1 MKLKIFSFQILL
13 LTFLLSSLSF
23 SQEYNLFSPDKKN
36 EIKINTEKNISFS
49 VYSNNHEL
57 ISPSL
62 IALKLEDGKTLGSN
76 PVISDTHKKIVDT
89 AVYPVIKQKSEKI
102 INSYN
107 ELKLNFKGDY
117 SLVFR
122 AFNNGVAYRFET
134 GYKDSIKIKSEV
146 ASFNFATDDTV
157 YFPQEE
163 SFISHNER
171 LYKKL
176 PLNKVEPDSFCS
188 LPALVTTH
196 FGTKV
201 LITEADLEDYP
212 GLWLKVNKE
221 HTLTGIHPNYVL
233 KAEVDRDKDSR
244 IIERA
249 DYIAN
254 TIGTR
259 KYPWRVMMIAE
270 TDSDLILN
278 QMVCLLSEPLQLKET
293 SWIKPGKVA
302 WDWWNALN
310 IYGVDFKSGIN
321 TKTYKY
327 YIDFASKYNIEYII
341 LDEGWYKSSATEPGN
356 PNIPG
361 DITDVIPAIN
371 MKELL
376 SYAEEKNV
384 GIILWVAWKS
394 LDRQMNKALD
404 LYEKLGVKGIK
415 VDFMQRDDQLMV
427 NYYWRTAKEAAKRK
441 LLVDF
446 HGSYKPSGLRRAYP
460 NVINREGVRG
470 LEHCKWSDLFVPDH
484 EVTIPF
490 IRMSAGPMDYTPG
503 AMVNAQ
509 KDNYRPIFAR
519 PMSMGTRCH
528 QLAMYVIYEA
538 PLQML
543 ADNPSNYLKEPE
555 CMQFLG
561 KVPTVWDETKVL
573 YAKTDD
579 YVVIARRNGNTWY
592 VGAMSGKYPKE
603 FNIDFSFLNP
613 GEYTMDCYQDGV
625 NADKFGNDYKKTTL
639 KITKDKKLDI
649 KLAPAGGWA
658 AIIYM
663 K

>member
-1 MKLKIFSFQILL
+1 MKKLISIFQIVILSI
-13 LTFLLSSLSF
+13 LLSSLSF
-23 SQEYNLFSPDKKN
+23 PQEYRLFSPNKKN
-36 EIKINTEKNISFS
+36 EIRINSGENIAFS
-49 VYSNNHEL
+49 VYSNSHEL

-62 IALKLEDGKTLGSN
+62 ISLKLEDGTVLGSD
-76 PVISDTHKKIVDT
+76 PVVLDTRKTSIDT
-89 AVYPVIKQKSEKI
+89 VHYPVIKQKSEKI
-102 INSYN
+102 INRYN
-107 ELKLNFKGDY
+107 ELKINFRGNY

-122 AFNNGVAYRFET
+122 AFDNGVAYRFGT
-134 GYKDSIKIKSEV
+134 SYKDSIKIKSEE
-146 ASFNFATDDTV
+146 ASFNFASDDTI
-157 YFPQEE
+157 YFPREE

-171 LYKKL
+171 LYEKL
-176 PLNKVEPDSFCS
+176 PLNKAEPDSFCS

-196 FGTKV
+196 FGTNV

-212 GLWLKVNKE
+212 GLWLKINKE
-221 HTLTGIHPNYVL
+221 HNLAGIHPNYVL
-233 KAEVDRDKDSR
+233 KSEVDRDKDSR
-244 IIERA
+244 IIKRA

-254 TIGTR
+254 TTGTR
-259 KYPWRVMMIAE
+259 TYPWRVMMIAE
-270 TDSDLILN
+270 KDADLILN
-278 QMVCLLSEPLQLKET
+278 QMVYLLSKPLELKET

-361 DITDVIPAIN
+361 DITDVVPAIN
-371 MKELL
+371 MKVLL
-376 SYAEEKNV
+376 SYAKEKNV

-394 LDRQMNKALD
+394 LDRQMDEALN
-404 LYEKLGVKGIK
+404 LYEKWGVKGIK
-415 VDFMQRDDQLMV
+415 VDFMQRDDQWMV
-427 NYYWRTAKEAAKRK
+427 NYYWRVAKEAAKRK

-490 IRMSAGPMDYTPG
+490 IRMAAGPMDYTPG

-509 KDNYRPIFAR
+509 KDNYRPIFSR

-555 CMQFLG
+555 CMQFLSR
-561 KVPTVWDETKVL
+561 VPTIWDETKVL
-573 YAKTDD
+573 YAKIGD
-579 YVVIARRNGNTWY
+579 YVVIARRNKDTWY
-592 VGAMSGKYPKE
+592 VGAMSGKNPEK
-603 FNIDFSFLNP
+603 FNIDFSFLNS
-613 GEYTMDCYQDGV
+613 GQYTMDCYQDGV
-625 NADKFGNDYKKTTL
+625 NADRYGNDYKKITSE
-639 KITKDKKLDI
+639 ITKNKKLEI

-658 AIIYM
+658 AVIY
-663 K
+663 KK

>member
-1 MKLKIFSFQILL
+1 MKHKMFTFQIA
-13 LTFLLSSLSF
+13 FLIIFFSSLSF
-23 SQEYNLFSPDKKN
+23 SQEYSLLSPNKKN
-36 EIKINTEKNISFS
+36 EIKIELGKKLSFS
-49 VYSNNHEL
+49 VYSNNNKL
-57 ISPSL
+57 ISSSPISL
-62 IALKLEDGKTLGSN
+62 QLENGTNLGNNS
-76 PVISDTHKKIVDT
+76 VILNTREITIDTVIHP
-89 AVYPVIKQKSEKI
+89 AVRQKSEKI
-102 INSYN
+102 IDSYK
-107 ELKLNFKGDY
+107 ELRLNFKGNF
-117 SLVFR
+117 SVVFR
-122 AFNNGVAYRFET
+122 AYNNGAAYRFET
-134 GYKDSIKIKSEV
+134 SFKNSLKIKSEE
-146 ASFNFATDDTV
+146 ASFNFSPNDTI

-171 LYKKL
+171 LYKKF
-176 PLNKVEPDSFCS
+176 PFSRAEPDSFCS
-188 LPALVTTH
+188 LPALIKTH
-196 FGTKV
+196 YGTNV

-212 GLWLKVNKE
+212 GLWLKINKE

-233 KAEVDRDKDSR
+233 EAQVDRDKDSK
-244 IIERA
+244 IIKRA

-254 TIGTR
+254 TTGTR
-259 KYPWRVMMIAE
+259 TYPWRVMMIAE
-270 TDSDLILN
+270 TDADLILN
-278 QMVCLLSEPLQLKET
+278 QMVYLLSKPLQLKET
-293 SWIKPGKVA
+293 TWIKPGKVA

-327 YIDFASKYNIEYII
+327 YIDFASKYKIEYVI

-361 DITDVIPAIN
+361 DITDVVPAIN

-376 SYAEEKNV
+376 SYAKEKKV

-394 LDRQMNKALD
+394 LDRQMDKALD
-404 LYEKLGVKGIK
+404 LYEKWGVKGIK
-415 VDFMQRDDQLMV
+415 VDFMQRDDQWMV
-427 NYYWRTAKEAAKRK
+427 NYYWRTAKEAAERK

-484 EVTIPF
+484 EVTLPL

-543 ADNPSNYLKEPE
+543 CDNPSNYLKEPE
-555 CMQFLG
+555 CMQFLS

-573 YAKTDD
+573 YAKIGD
-579 YVVIARRNGNTWY
+579 YVVIARRNGDTWY
-592 VGAMSGKYPKE
+592 VGAMSGKYPEE

-613 GEYTMDCYQDGV
+613 GEYTMNCYRDGV
-625 NADKFGNDYKKTTL
+625 NADRYGNDYKKTTS
-639 KITKDKKLDI
+639 IISKDKKMDI

-658 AIIYM
+658 AIIS
-663 K
+663 KK

>member
-1 MKLKIFSFQILL
+1 MKQKLFTVQL
-13 LTFLLSSLSF
+13 FLLVFLFSTLSF
-23 SQEYNLFSPDKKN
+23 SQEYSLLSPDKKN
-36 EIKINTEKNISFS
+36 EIKINTGKEISFS
-49 VYSNNHEL
+49 VYSNNNTL
-57 ISPSL
+57 ISPSP
-62 IALKLEDGKTLGSN
+62 ISLEIENGKNLGNNS
-76 PVISDTHKKIVDT
+76 VIINTQKRTVDT
-89 AVYPVIKQKSEKI
+89 VVYPVIKQKSEKI
-102 INSYN
+102 NDSYN
-107 ELKLNFKGDY
+107 ELKINFKGNY
-117 SLVFR
+117 SIVFR
-122 AFNNGVAYRFET
+122 AYNNGVAYRFET
-134 GYKDSIKIKSEV
+134 NYKDSLKIKSEEV
-146 ASFNFATDDTV
+146 SFNFSPNDTI

-171 LYKKL
+171 LYKKF
-176 PLNKVEPDSFCS
+176 PFSQAQPDSFCS
-188 LPALVTTH
+188 LPTLIKTH
-196 FGTKV
+196 YGTNV

-212 GLWLKVNKE
+212 GLWLKINKE

-244 IIERA
+244 IIKRA
-249 DYIAN
+249 GYIAN

-259 KYPWRVMMIAE
+259 TFPWRVMMIAE
-270 TDSDLILN
+270 TDADLILN
-278 QMVCLLSEPLQLKET
+278 QMVYLLSKPLQLKET

-327 YIDFASKYNIEYII
+327 YIDFASKYKIEYVI

-361 DITDVIPAIN
+361 DITDVVPAIN

-376 SYAEEKNV
+376 SYAKEKNV
-384 GIILWVAWKS
+384 GIILWVAWES
-394 LDRQMNKALD
+394 LDRQMDKALD
-404 LYEKLGVKGIK
+404 LYEKWGVKGVK
-415 VDFMQRDDQLMV
+415 VDFMQRDDQWMV

-470 LEHCKWSDLFVPDH
+470 LEHCKWSDLFIPDH

-543 ADNPSNYLKEPE
+543 CDNPSNYLKEPE
-555 CMQFLG
+555 CMQFLS
-561 KVPTVWDETKVL
+561 KVPTIWDETKVL
-573 YAKTDD
+573 YAKVSD
-579 YVVIARRNGNTWY
+579 YIVVARRNGDTWY
-592 VGAMSGKYPKE
+592 IGAMSGKYPKE
-603 FNIDFSFLNP
+603 FNIDFSFLDP
-613 GEYTMDCYQDGV
+613 EEYTMDCYQDGV
-625 NADKFGNDYKKTTL
+625 NADKYGNDYKKTTL

-658 AIIYM
+658 AIIY
-663 K
+663 KK